1 MTRATPGPHTRAVLF
16 DLDGTLIDTAPEFI
30 HIGLQLRAAAGL
42 APMSG
47 DIIRQSVSGGAIG
60 MVQTALELSATDPQF
75 ETWRQQ
81 FLTLYG
87 AELGQYSAPYPG
99 LVELIAELHGAGVS
113 WGVVTN
119 KLERFAAPLMK
130 RMPFDPPAGAVITPD
145 HVAQPKPDPEAILL
159 ACKHLG
165 ASPKHSLFIGDHL
178 RDIEAGKSAGCYT
191 IAAAYGYLA
200 AEESASLWGADAV
213 ALSSKHLADLIR
225 GQLF

>member
-1 MTRATPGPHTRAVLF
+1 VTRATPGPHTRAVLF

-81 FLTLYG
+81 FLTLYE

>member
-1 MTRATPGPHTRAVLF
+1 MTRATPGPHTQAVLF

-47 DIIRQSVSGGAIG
+47 DIIRQSVSGGAIS
-60 MVQTALELSATDPQF
+60 MVQTALELSATDPHF

-81 FLTLYG
+81 FLTLYE
-87 AELGQYSAPYPG
+87 AELGQYSEPYPG

-113 WGVVTN
+113 WGIVTN

-213 ALSSKHLADLIR
+213 ALSSEHLADLIR

>member
-1 MTRATPGPHTRAVLF
+1 VTRATPGPHTQAVLF

-47 DIIRQSVSGGAIG
+47 DIIRQSVSGGAIS
-60 MVQTALELSATDPQF
+60 MVQTALELSATDPHF

-81 FLTLYG
+81 FLTLYE
-87 AELGQYSAPYPG
+87 AELGQYSEPYPG

>member
-1 MTRATPGPHTRAVLF
+1 MTRATPGPHTQAVLF

-47 DIIRQSVSGGAIG
+47 DIIRQSVSGGAIS
-60 MVQTALELSATDPQF
+60 MVQTALELSATDPHF

-81 FLTLYG
+81 FLTLYE
-87 AELGQYSAPYPG
+87 AELGQYSEPYPG

-113 WGVVTN
+113 WGIVTN
-119 KLERFAAPLMK
+119 KLERFATPLMK

-213 ALSSKHLADLIR
+213 ALSSEHLADLIR

>member
-1 MTRATPGPHTRAVLF
+1 MTRATPGPHTQAVLF

-47 DIIRQSVSGGAIG
+47 DIIRQSVSGGAIS
-60 MVQTALELSATDPQF
+60 MVQTALELSATDPQV

-81 FLTLYG
+81 FLTLYE

-119 KLERFAAPLMK
+119 KLERFAAPLMN

-213 ALSSKHLADLIR
+213 ALSSEHLADLIR

>member
-1 MTRATPGPHTRAVLF
+1 MTRATPGPHTQAVLF

-47 DIIRQSVSGGAIG
+47 DIIRQSVSGGAIS
-60 MVQTALELSATDPQF
+60 MVQTALELSATDPHF

-81 FLTLYG
+81 FLTLYE

>member
-1 MTRATPGPHTRAVLF
+1 MTRATPGPHTQAVLF

-47 DIIRQSVSGGAIG
+47 DIIRQSVSGGAIS
-60 MVQTALELSATDPQF
+60 MVQTALELSATDPHF

-81 FLTLYG
+81 FLTLYE

-113 WGVVTN
+113 WGIVTN

-213 ALSSKHLADLIR
+213 ALSSEHLADLIR

>member
-1 MTRATPGPHTRAVLF
+1 
-16 DLDGTLIDTAPEFI
+16 
-30 HIGLQLRAAAGL
+30 
-42 APMSG
+42 
-47 DIIRQSVSGGAIG
+47 

-81 FLTLYG
+81 FLTLYE

>member
-1 MTRATPGPHTRAVLF
+1 MTRATPGPHTQAVLF

-47 DIIRQSVSGGAIG
+47 DIIRQSVSGGAIS
-60 MVQTALELSATDPQF
+60 MVQTALELSATDPHF

-81 FLTLYG
+81 FLTLYE

-119 KLERFAAPLMK
+119 KLERFAAPLMN

-213 ALSSKHLADLIR
+213 ALSSEHLADLIR

>member
-47 DIIRQSVSGGAIG
+47 DIIRQSVSGGAIS
-60 MVQTALELSATDPQF
+60 MVQTALELSATDPHF

-81 FLTLYG
+81 FLTLYE
-87 AELGQYSAPYPG
+87 AELGQYSEPYPG

-213 ALSSKHLADLIR
+213 ALSSEHLADLIR
-225 GQLF
+225 GHLF

>member
-1 MTRATPGPHTRAVLF
+1 MTRATPGPHTQAVLF

-47 DIIRQSVSGGAIG
+47 DIIRQSVSGGAIS
-60 MVQTALELSATDPQF
+60 MVQTALELSATDPHF

-81 FLTLYG
+81 FLTLYE
-87 AELGQYSAPYPG
+87 AELGQYSEPYPG

-213 ALSSKHLADLIR
+213 ALSSEHLADLIR

>member
-1 MTRATPGPHTRAVLF
+1 MTRATPGPHTQAVLF

-47 DIIRQSVSGGAIG
+47 DIIRQSVSGGAIS
-60 MVQTALELSATDPQF
+60 MVQTALELSATDPHF

-81 FLTLYG
+81 FLTLYE

-119 KLERFAAPLMK
+119 KLERFAAPLMN

-213 ALSSKHLADLIR
+213 ALSSEHLADLIR
-225 GQLF
+225 VQLF

>member
-1 MTRATPGPHTRAVLF
+1 VTRATPGPHTQAVLF

-47 DIIRQSVSGGAIG
+47 DIIRQSVSGGAIS
-60 MVQTALELSATDPQF
+60 MVQTALELSATDPHF

-81 FLTLYG
+81 FLTLYE
-87 AELGQYSAPYPG
+87 AELGQYSEPYPG

-213 ALSSKHLADLIR
+213 ALSSEHLADLIR

>member
-1 MTRATPGPHTRAVLF
+1 VTRATPGPHTRAVLF

-81 FLTLYG
+81 FLTLYE

-113 WGVVTN
+113 WGIVTN

-213 ALSSKHLADLIR
+213 ALSSEHLADLIR

>member
-1 MTRATPGPHTRAVLF
+1 MTRTTPGPHTRAVLF

-81 FLTLYG
+81 FLTLYE

-119 KLERFAAPLMK
+119 KLERFAAPLMN

-213 ALSSKHLADLIR
+213 ALSSEHLADLIR

>member
-1 MTRATPGPHTRAVLF
+1 MTRATPGPHTQAVLF

-81 FLTLYG
+81 FLTLYE

-119 KLERFAAPLMK
+119 KLERFAAPLMN

-213 ALSSKHLADLIR
+213 ALSSEHLADLIR

>member
-30 HIGLQLRAAAGL
+30 HIGHRLRAAAGL
-42 APMSG
+42 APMNG
-47 DIIRQSVSGGAIG
+47 DIIRRSISGGAIS
-60 MVQTALELSATDPQF
+60 MVQTALEVSASDSQF

-81 FLTLYG
+81 FLTLYE
-87 AELGQYSAPYPG
+87 AELGQHSAPYPG
-99 LVELIAELHGAGVS
+99 LVELITELHGAGVS

-130 RMPFDPPAGAVITPD
+130 SMPFNPPAGALITPD

-159 ACKHLG
+159 ACEQLG

-178 RDIEAGKSAGCYT
+178 RDIEAGNSAGCFT
-191 IAAAYGYLA
+191 IAAAYGYLTA
-200 AEESASLWGADAV
+200 DESAEMWGADAV
-213 ALSSKHLADLIR
+213 ALSSEHLADLIR

>member
-1 MTRATPGPHTRAVLF
+1 VTRATPGPHTQAVLF

-47 DIIRQSVSGGAIG
+47 DIIRQSVSGGAIS
-60 MVQTALELSATDPQF
+60 MVQTALELSATDPHF

-81 FLTLYG
+81 FLTLYE
-87 AELGQYSAPYPG
+87 AELGQYSEPYPG

-113 WGVVTN
+113 WGIVTN

-213 ALSSKHLADLIR
+213 ALSSEHLADLIR

>member
-1 MTRATPGPHTRAVLF
+1 MTRATPGPHTQAVLF

-47 DIIRQSVSGGAIG
+47 DIIRQSVSGGAIS

-75 ETWRQQ
+75 ETWRRQ
-81 FLTLYG
+81 FLTLYE

-119 KLERFAAPLMK
+119 KLERFAAPLMN

>member
-1 MTRATPGPHTRAVLF
+1 
-16 DLDGTLIDTAPEFI
+16 
-30 HIGLQLRAAAGL
+30 
-42 APMSG
+42 MSG

-81 FLTLYG
+81 FLTLYE

>member
-47 DIIRQSVSGGAIG
+47 DIIRQSVSGGAIS
-60 MVQTALELSATDPQF
+60 MVQTALELSATDPHF

-81 FLTLYG
+81 FLTLYE
-87 AELGQYSAPYPG
+87 AELGQYSEPYPG

>member
-81 FLTLYG
+81 FLTLYE

-119 KLERFAAPLMK
+119 KLERFAAPLMN

>member
-81 FLTLYG
+81 FLTLYE
-87 AELGQYSAPYPG
+87 AELGQYSEPYPG

>member
-1 MTRATPGPHTRAVLF
+1 MTRATPGPHTQAVLF

-47 DIIRQSVSGGAIG
+47 DIIRQSVSGGAIS

-81 FLTLYG
+81 FLTLYE
-87 AELGQYSAPYPG
+87 AELGQYSEPYPG

-113 WGVVTN
+113 WGIVTN

-213 ALSSKHLADLIR
+213 ALSSEHLADLIR
-225 GQLF
+225 GHLF

>member
-1 MTRATPGPHTRAVLF
+1 VTRATPGPHTQAVLF

-47 DIIRQSVSGGAIG
+47 DIIRQSVSGGAIS
-60 MVQTALELSATDPQF
+60 MVQTALELSATDPHF

-81 FLTLYG
+81 FLTLYE

-213 ALSSKHLADLIR
+213 ALSSEHLADLIR

>member
-47 DIIRQSVSGGAIG
+47 DIIRQSVSGGAIS
-60 MVQTALELSATDPQF
+60 MVQTALELSATDPHF
-75 ETWRQQ
+75 ETWRRQ
-81 FLTLYG
+81 FLTLYE

-119 KLERFAAPLMK
+119 KLERFAAPLMN

-213 ALSSKHLADLIR
+213 ALSSEHLADLIR

>member
-1 MTRATPGPHTRAVLF
+1 VTRATPGPHTQAVLF

-81 FLTLYG
+81 FLTLYE
-87 AELGQYSAPYPG
+87 AELGQHSAPYPG

-119 KLERFAAPLMK
+119 KLERFAAPLMN

-213 ALSSKHLADLIR
+213 ALSSEHLADLIR

>member
-1 MTRATPGPHTRAVLF
+1 VTRATPGPHTQAVLF

-47 DIIRQSVSGGAIG
+47 DIIRQSVSGGAIS

-81 FLTLYG
+81 FLTLYE

-113 WGVVTN
+113 WGIVTN

-213 ALSSKHLADLIR
+213 ALSSEHLADLIR

>member
-1 MTRATPGPHTRAVLF
+1 M
-16 DLDGTLIDTAPEFI
+16 
-30 HIGLQLRAAAGL
+30 
-42 APMSG
+42 
-47 DIIRQSVSGGAIG
+47 
-60 MVQTALELSATDPQF
+60 
-75 ETWRQQ
+75 
-81 FLTLYG
+81 
-87 AELGQYSAPYPG
+87 GQYSAPYPG

-119 KLERFAAPLMK
+119 KLERFAAPLMN

>member
-1 MTRATPGPHTRAVLF
+1 MTRATPGPHTQAVLF

-81 FLTLYG
+81 FLTLYE

>member
-1 MTRATPGPHTRAVLF
+1 MTRATPGPHTQSVLF

-47 DIIRQSVSGGAIG
+47 DIIRQSVSGGAIS

-81 FLTLYG
+81 FLTLYE
-87 AELGQYSAPYPG
+87 AELGQYSEPYPG

-213 ALSSKHLADLIR
+213 ALSSEHLADLIR

>member
-1 MTRATPGPHTRAVLF
+1 VTRATPGPHTQAVLF

-47 DIIRQSVSGGAIG
+47 DIIRQSVSGGAIS

-81 FLTLYG
+81 FLTLYE

-119 KLERFAAPLMK
+119 KLERFAAPLMN

-213 ALSSKHLADLIR
+213 ALSSEHLADLIR

>member
-1 MTRATPGPHTRAVLF
+1 VTRATPGPHTQAVLF

-81 FLTLYG
+81 FLTLYE
-87 AELGQYSAPYPG
+87 AELGQYSEPYPG

>member
-1 MTRATPGPHTRAVLF
+1 VTRATPGPHTQAVLF

-47 DIIRQSVSGGAIG
+47 DIIRQSVSGGAIS

-81 FLTLYG
+81 FLTLYE

-119 KLERFAAPLMK
+119 KLERFAAPLMN

>member
-1 MTRATPGPHTRAVLF
+1 VLF

>member
-1 MTRATPGPHTRAVLF
+1 MTRATPGPHTQAVLF

-81 FLTLYG
+81 FLTLYE
-87 AELGQYSAPYPG
+87 AELGQYSEPYPG

-119 KLERFAAPLMK
+119 KLERFAAPLMN

-213 ALSSKHLADLIR
+213 ALSSEHLADLIR